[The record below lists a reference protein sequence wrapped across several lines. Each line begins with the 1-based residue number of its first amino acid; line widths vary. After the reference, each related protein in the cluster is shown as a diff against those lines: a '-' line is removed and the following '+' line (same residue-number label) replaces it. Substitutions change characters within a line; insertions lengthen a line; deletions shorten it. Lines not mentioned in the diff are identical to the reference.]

1 MPPDGTSAKMNQ
13 EDIPAKITELRDR
26 CTNLVLATVGDGGR
40 PLASQ
45 TPFAVDEQGAF
56 LVLVSGLAEHGTTLR
71 SAKSVNVRLM
81 VDEAGLANPFAR
93 ERLNF
98 DCSVEMIAREG
109 KDWAVAERLL
119 ANRFGK
125 FIDTLVQL
133 PDFTIF
139 RLLPQEGRY
148 VAGFG
153 AAYRIVGNEIEQI
166 RG

>member
-1 MPPDGTSAKMNQ
+1 MVEDSGHIHEQVDELIASRKCLVIGSVTEDGQ
-13 EDIPAKITELRDR
+13 
-26 CTNLVLATVGDGGR
+26 

-45 TPFAVDEQGAF
+45 VPFAVDDNGNF
-56 LVLVSGLAEHGTTLR
+56 LVIVSGLAEHGRTLR
-71 SAKSVNVRLM
+71 SAKTVNVMLM

-98 DCSVEMIAREG
+98 DCGVEMLARET
-109 KDWAVAERLL
+109 DTWAVAERLL
-119 ANRFGK
+119 TERFGK
-125 FIDTLVQL
+125 FVDTLVQL
-133 PDFTIF
+133 PDFMVF

-153 AAYRIVGNEIEQI
+153 AAYRIVGSEIEQI

>member
-1 MPPDGTSAKMNQ
+1 MNQ
-13 EDIPAKITELRDR
+13 EEIPGKIATLRNR

-45 TPFAVDEQGAF
+45 TPFVIDSDGAF
-56 LVLVSGLAEHGTTLR
+56 LVLVSGLAEHGRTLR
-71 SAKSVNVRLM
+71 SAKTVNVMLM

-93 ERLNF
+93 ERLNY
-98 DCSVEMIAREG
+98 DCGVDMIARES
-109 KDWAVAERLL
+109 KEWMAAERLL

-148 VAGFG
+148 VSGFG
-153 AAYRIVGNEIEQI
+153 AAYRIVGNEIEQV

>member
-13 EDIPAKITELRDR
+13 EDIPKKITELRDR
-26 CTNLVLATVGDGGR
+26 CTNLVLATVGEGGR

-45 TPFAVDEQGAF
+45 TPFAVDEDGSF
-56 LVLVSGLAEHGTTLR
+56 LVLVSGLAEHGKTLR
-71 SAKSVNVRLM
+71 SAKTVNVMLM
-81 VDEAGLANPFAR
+81 VDEAGLPNPFAR
-93 ERLNF
+93 ERLNL
-98 DCSVEMIAREG
+98 DCNVETIARES
-109 KDWAVAERLL
+109 KDWAAAERLL
-119 ANRFGK
+119 ENRFGK
-125 FIDTLVQL
+125 FINTLVQL

-153 AAYRIVGNEIEQI
+153 AAYRIIGNEIEPI